1 MSQRRSA
8 ASSDSSDDSTSS
20 LDAAVRASSSSRRP
34 APPHAS
40 SKSYDDDDDEG
51 SFASSSDTDTA
62 TALAADREA
71 YEDERSQRKARQV
84 ARLARSSGRE
94 KEGKPVRVMHSLGLN
109 KTTMHKLLVRRPSP
123 FGRAAAQLSI
133 STTVHADSNAAR
145 TSPIAPAQ

>member
-1 MSQRRSA
+1 M
-8 ASSDSSDDSTSS
+8 
-20 LDAAVRASSSSRRP
+20 RASSSSRRP

-40 SKSYDDDDDEG
+40 SKSYDDDDDDER

-71 YEDERSQRKARQV
+71 YEDERSQRKARQA
-84 ARLARSSGRE
+84 ARLARSSGCE